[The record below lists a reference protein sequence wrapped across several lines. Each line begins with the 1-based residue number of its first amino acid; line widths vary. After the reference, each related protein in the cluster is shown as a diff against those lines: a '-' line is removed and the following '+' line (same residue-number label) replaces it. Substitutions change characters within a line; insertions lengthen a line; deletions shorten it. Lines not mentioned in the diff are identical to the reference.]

1 MRSNRLYAFLKTNI
15 GFAIPVILTSLI
27 IIFGGIGVYLA
38 EHHYPHANITNLGD
52 AFWWAVVT
60 ITTIG
65 YGDYY
70 PVTTFGRIIAVVVM
84 FSGIGIVVALVSMLS
99 QRRLHRVESKLES
112 RLESKTED
120 RATLYGDERKTAIIQ
135 KINGIEK
142 LTEEDFDTLIIT
154 MKSLR
159 STLLE
164 ESGIS
169 YKCSRC
175 SQVYYSKPRFCSN
188 CGLT

>member
-70 PVTTFGRIIAVVVM
+70 PVTTFGRIIAVRE
-84 FSGIGIVVALVSMLS
+84 FLHKNYHHEISKLASIDIKAIIVVHIVAKRLVYML
-99 QRRLHRVESKLES
+99 KL
-112 RLESKTED
+112 
-120 RATLYGDERKTAIIQ
+120 
-135 KINGIEK
+135 
-142 LTEEDFDTLIIT
+142 
-154 MKSLR
+154 
-159 STLLE
+159 
-164 ESGIS
+164 
-169 YKCSRC
+169 
-175 SQVYYSKPRFCSN
+175 N
-188 CGLT
+188 CIFS